1 MVSARG
7 TIIHK
12 ASRLSDGSDCDGS
25 RAQSVLPHLPPTE
38 NTDVPTPSIHVHY
51 DLDATFDVEE
61 KSLVG
66 PRSQNSL
73 HGLLVQ
79 DDVEPDSLSDA
90 SKSEDG
96 SIIDQRR
103 RPLSDTEEMK
113 NGKLRLPPKS
123 TSFYIGSEEAVS
135 KPEQGGSK
143 SGTPKTEKIHA
154 SKSFSTATLTKSRSK
169 QESGK
174 IRPNVSAPILSQG
187 TQRLDSREGTVST
200 LIRQKSFT
208 KEQPSNTKL
217 PSISSQAVQ
226 RDPGAESIQGA
237 CKDTHSY
244 LKETE
249 DVLAVLEAKLYA
261 AQSETTPV
269 VDSLSG
275 ESDVD
280 TSSTVS
286 QHSSKT
292 QQKPMAKKP
301 LVSGLHREVSSTCIT
316 SRDAVRLTSTAEK
329 CPSRG
334 SDSNNKRQVGLKR
347 SVGKYGS
354 TDLSDDPQS
363 LPYSDQES
371 NNHKTYKKY
380 TVPLQKEDGKTSR
393 VAQALGRTKSLSA
406 PRPTRASML
415 RRARLGEAS
424 DNEGTETDKMLQDAG
439 SVPSKQT
446 QETKKLSR
454 LDMLAMPRKRT
465 NSLNTPSDTEA
476 SSAPQWT
483 GRSTGFSNRST
494 ESGGTSVRRASV
506 SGPKPQKGIERPQKA
521 PLNKTPIT
529 RVRANSAKYASST
542 ASEYNTFIHM

>member
-1 MVSARG
+1 M
-7 TIIHK
+7 
-12 ASRLSDGSDCDGS
+12 
-25 RAQSVLPHLPPTE
+25 
-38 NTDVPTPSIHVHY
+38 PTPSIHVHY

-61 KSLVG
+61 KSSVG
-66 PRSQNSL
+66 PRSPNSL

-96 SIIDQRR
+96 SIVDRRR

-113 NGKLRLPPKS
+113 NGKLGLPAKS

-135 KPEQGGSK
+135 KPEHGGSK
-143 SGTPKTEKIHA
+143 SSTLTTEKNHA
-154 SKSFSTATLTKSRSK
+154 SKSFSTATLTKPRSK

-174 IRPNVSAPILSQG
+174 IRPNMSAPILIQG
-187 TQRLDSREGTVST
+187 TQRSKEGTVSS
-200 LIRQKSFT
+200 LLRQKSFT

-217 PSISSQAVQ
+217 PSISSQVVQ
-226 RDPGAESIQGA
+226 RNPRAESIQGA

-292 QQKPMAKKP
+292 QPNLMAKKP
-301 LVSGLHREVSSTCIT
+301 PVSGLHREMASTCIN
-316 SRDAVRLTSTAEK
+316 RQDAVQLTSTAEK
-329 CPSRG
+329 WPSRG
-334 SDSNNKRQVGLKR
+334 TDSNNKRQVGLKR

-380 TVPLQKEDGKTSR
+380 TVPLQKEDSKTSR

-406 PRPTRASML
+406 PRPTRASTL

-424 DNEGTETDKMLQDAG
+424 DNEGTETDKVLQDAG

-446 QETKKLSR
+446 QETKKLTR

-483 GRSTGFSNRST
+483 SRSAGFSNRST
-494 ESGGTSVRRASV
+494 ESGGTAVRRASV
-506 SGPKPQKGIERPQKA
+506 SKPQKAVERPQKA

-542 ASEYNTFIHM
+542 ASEYSTYIHSYVTLSVGFYCAYDSWLHVVLHTVYPASSPGTLQTTYLR